1 MLHSRYRR
9 HQLISITLKGNAV
22 EKAYGIDSDVNADRT
37 IGFMLTGQV
46 ALELPS
52 AAGFEGIIRRLADWG
67 VQVDL
72 NRLRNAYYR
81 SGVLSPDQ
89 YSGLIR
95 LLEIFAQQLSLMA
108 SEMMIRDAE
117 AEAPMIRRARAYIAG
132 HLADPISLHDVARAL
147 HVSPFYFCRIFKK
160 ATSLTFSAYLS
171 RTSGTGKESPAKF
184 SSSYQ

>member
-1 MLHSRYRR
+1 MPLMPPRSGR
-9 HQLISITLKGNAV
+9 HGSLLCRAV
-22 EKAYGIDSDVNADRT
+22 PHG
-37 IGFMLTGQV
+37 GTGQTRRPDNRLY
-46 ALELPS
+46 ADWS
-52 AAGFEGIIRRLADWG
+52 GRAGAAFSGRLRSIIRRFADWG

>member
-1 MLHSRYRR
+1 
-9 HQLISITLKGNAV
+9 
-22 EKAYGIDSDVNADRT
+22 
-37 IGFMLTGQV
+37 MLTGQV

-52 AAGFEGIIRRLADWG
+52 AGFEGIIRRLADWG

-147 HVSPFYFCRIFKK
+147 HVSPFYFCRIFNK
-160 ATSLTFSAYLS
+160 ATKSDLQRLS
-171 RTSGTGKESPAKF
+171 VADPSGTGKESPAKF